1 MGGVQTKGRLKQLS
15 RAMQAGMLAVL
26 VAGLATG
33 NLTWV
38 PAALVALVVSEV
50 PSVLRRDLRLVL
62 PVELNLWIVLALFL
76 HVVGG
81 FSGFYEGIR
90 GWDHLTHAMSASLVA
105 ALGFV
110 TVAALDKYVD
120 SIFLPRAFLA
130 FFIIMLTMAIGVC
143 WELMEY
149 LNDEL
154 TGSSLQYSLSDT
166 MIDLLFDAFG
176 GIIVGAY
183 GAYYLTHT
191 PLDRFVESLQ
201 LEEAKEKVIEVME
214 NRKSSARKKSD

>member
-1 MGGVQTKGRLKQLS
+1 
-15 RAMQAGMLAVL
+15 MQAGMVAVL
-26 VAGLATG
+26 VAGLMTG
-33 NLTWV
+33 NYTWV

-50 PSVLRRDLRLVL
+50 PSLLRRDLKLVL
-62 PVELNLWIVLALFL
+62 PVELNLWMVLALFL

-81 FSGFYEGIR
+81 FSGFYDHVP

-110 TVAALDKYVD
+110 TVVVLDKYAD
-120 SIFLPRAFLA
+120 SIYLPRMFLA

-166 MIDLLFDAFG
+166 MTDLLFDAFG
-176 GIIVGAY
+176 GFIVGAY
-183 GAYYLTHT
+183 GAYYLTYT
-191 PLDRFVESLQ
+191 PMDRFVESLQ
-201 LEEAKEKVIEVME
+201 LEEAKGRVIEVIE
-214 NRKSSARKKSD
+214 KRKSSVRKK